1 MPHEKLIA
9 AGALV
14 FLVALVEGGSAG
26 MEGPAAAHRGFIA
39 DSDSAAV
46 QITPAMI
53 DAGRK
58 IFHGPGGCFACH
70 GPKLGGSAIAPRL
83 SDSVWIN
90 GDGSYAD
97 IVHIVSNGV
106 AGTLMV
112 SHPGGI
118 SDAQLRNVAAYV
130 WAVSHGKA
138 KP

>member
-1 MPHEKLIA
+1 MRYRRWMAA
-9 AGALV
+9 AG
-14 FLVALVEGGSAG
+14 VALMVVAAGGSAAG
-26 MEGPAAAHRGFIA
+26 RDDPPAVWRGLVA
-39 DSDSAAV
+39 DSDSAA

-70 GPKLGGSAIAPRL
+70 GPTLGGSAIAPSL
-83 SDSVWIN
+83 KDSTWIN

-106 AGTLMV
+106 SGTLMV

-118 SDAQLRNVAAYV
+118 SDEQLKKVAAYV

>member
-1 MPHEKLIA
+1 MPYKKWMVA
-9 AGALV
+9 AGV
-14 FLVALVEGGSAG
+14 VSLVALAGGSAAAKDG
-26 MEGPAAAHRGFIA
+26 MPAPRRGFAA
-39 DSDSAAV
+39 DSDSAA
-46 QITPAMI
+46 QITQAMI
-53 DAGRK
+53 DKGRS

-70 GPKLGGSAIAPRL
+70 GPSLGGSAIAPSLR
-83 SDSVWIN
+83 DSTWIN

-106 AGTLMV
+106 SGTLMV

-118 SDAQLRNVAAYV
+118 SDAQLKNVAAYV